1 MIRRPPRTT
10 RPDTLFPYTT
20 LCRARDSEED
30 PIICEPR
37 IPVWRCHHALQ
48 RRPDVHA
55 PRSADHATGKA
66 LCGDSRAQG
75 AWRASASDPGLHRSE
90 EHTSELQ
97 SLMPIS
103 YAVFCL
109 KKKITS
115 TPRQLKG
122 YK

>member
-20 LCRARDSEED
+20 LCQARDSEED

-55 PRSADHATGKA
+55 PRSADHAKGKA
-66 LCGDSRAQG
+66 LCSDSRAQG

-90 EHTSELQ
+90 EHTSTPVTNAHLVCRPLHEKKKLRSQ
-97 SLMPIS
+97 
-103 YAVFCL
+103 L
-109 KKKITS
+109 KKS
-115 TPRQLKG
+115 SH
-122 YK
+122 